1 MVGRGAGGGGAAAAA
16 VGMDKG
22 DFEDER
28 LNEFISPQK
37 RLKLK
42 LIIQ

>member
-1 MVGRGAGGGGAAAAA
+1 MVGRGAGAGGAAVAV

-28 LNEFISPQK
+28 LNEVISPQK